1 MRTSISAR
9 LRPAILVSA
18 LAAAMSALLARTAAS
33 QTEYYNLDANRPVRV
48 EDAVP
53 TERRALDVEFAPLRF
68 ESFVGG
74 TRRLRTDPTISYGIA
89 SLTEIELR
97 VPILFVE
104 PANTAEPAVIGFTNI
119 SIGATRALTTETTWV
134 PALALAAEMLVP
146 VGSLATPQ
154 GSYAIK
160 GLLTKT
166 TPWARLSINASYGTY
181 SVAPAPP
188 APPNCALLPSGSP
201 GCSSPP
207 TIPDVPCSRVPVST
221 MIDATALPIDAEPR
235 PASTMACLTS
245 SRSAATPSDPRTVGN
260 RWFAGAAIDHAF
272 PLSSTLVVADVF
284 AEHLIGLY
292 PHVDWTAEIGVR
304 RQWSMTVVVDAGI
317 SRHFLGNFPS
327 TAFNF
332 GITYAIAI

>member
-1 MRTSISAR
+1 MRTSFSSG
-9 LRPAILVSA
+9 LTPAILVSA
-18 LAAAMSALLARTAAS
+18 LAAVMSALLTRTAVS

-53 TERRALDVEFAPLRF
+53 TERRSLDVEFAPLRF

-74 TRRLRTDPTISYGIA
+74 TRRLRTDPMISYGVA

-119 SIGATRALTTETTWV
+119 GIGAMRALTTETTWV

-154 GSYAIK
+154 ASYAIK

-181 SVAPAPP
+181 SVAPTPP
-188 APPNCALLPSGSP
+188 PPPNCAQLPSGSP
-201 GCSSPP
+201 GCSGPP
-207 TIPDVPCSRVPVST
+207 TIPDVPCSRIPVST
-221 MIDATALPIDAEPR
+221 SDVMRLPVNAKAR
-235 PASTMACLTS
+235 PSTTACLTS
-245 SRSAATPSDPRTVGN
+245 SRSAAARGDQRTLGS

-292 PHVDWTAEIGVR
+292 PSVDWTAEIGVR

-317 SRHFLGNFPS
+317 SRHFLGSFPS

-332 GITYAIAI
+332 GISYAVAM

>member
-1 MRTSISAR
+1 MRTSFSSG
-9 LRPAILVSA
+9 LTPAILVSA
-18 LAAAMSALLARTAAS
+18 LAAVMSALLTRTAAS

-53 TERRALDVEFAPLRF
+53 TERRSLDVEFAPLRF

-74 TRRLRTDPTISYGIA
+74 TRRLRTDPMISYGVA

-97 VPILFVE
+97 IPILFVE

-119 SIGATRALTTETTWV
+119 GIGAMRALTTETTWV

-181 SVAPAPP
+181 SVAAAPP
-188 APPNCALLPSGSP
+188 SPPNCALLPSGSP

-221 MIDATALPIDAEPR
+221 MLDVTRLPVDVEAR
-235 PASTMACLTS
+235 PSTSACLTS
-245 SRSAATPSDPRTVGN
+245 NRSAAAPSDQRTVGS

-292 PHVDWTAEIGVR
+292 PSVDWTAEIGVR

-317 SRHFLGNFPS
+317 SRHFLGSFPS

-332 GITYAIAI
+332 GISYAVAM